1 MIPLQLQKNN
11 IFNFLFFVMKKYTL
25 IILFL
30 FLTTAAFSQHK
41 PYQFGF
47 KVSGNI
53 GWFNSYNDNFNSS
66 GVKPGFTWGFVSDI
80 FLMENYSVTT
90 GFEMLFLNG
99 NLDYP
104 YQTISNTDTTIG
116 IISSTFKTKYLQL
129 PVVFTMK
136 TNDIKGIR
144 YFGQIGGSIGIKLN
158 AREEGT
164 LNGATIKNNDSDMF
178 TLFRGAFILGA
189 GIEYPI
195 NGSTYLR
202 LGIQYNNNFNSVLK
216 GYNSAYPDTKNE
228 ARSNYLELNANIIF

>member
-1 MIPLQLQKNN
+1 
-11 IFNFLFFVMKKYTL
+11 MKKFAA
-25 IILFL
+25 IALFL
-30 FLTTAAFSQHK
+30 FITLAAYSQHK

-53 GWFNSYNDNFNSS
+53 GWFSSYNDDFSNS
-66 GVKPGFTWGFVSDI
+66 GVKPGFSWGFVSDI
-80 FLMENYSVTT
+80 FLMENYSITT

-104 YQTISNTDTTIG
+104 YQSVSGNDTTTG
-116 IISSTFKTKYLQL
+116 IISSKFKTKYIQL
-129 PVVFTMK
+129 PVLFTMK

-144 YFGQIGGSIGIKLN
+144 YYGQIGGSIGIKLN

-164 LNGATIKNNDSDMF
+164 FNGATIRNNNSDMF
-178 TLFRGAFILGA
+178 SLFRGAFVLGA
-189 GIEYPI
+189 GIEYPL

-216 GYNSAYPDTKNE
+216 GYNTAHPDTKNE
-228 ARSNYLELNANIIF
+228 ARSNYLELNVNILF

>member
-1 MIPLQLQKNN
+1 
-11 IFNFLFFVMKKYTL
+11 MKKFTS
-25 IILFL
+25 ISLFL
-30 FLTTAAFSQHK
+30 FITFTAYSQHK

-53 GWFNSYNDNFNSS
+53 GWFNSYNDDFNSS

-80 FLMENYSVTT
+80 YLMENYSVTT

-104 YQTISNTDTTIG
+104 YQSISGSDTTAG
-116 IISSTFKTKYLQL
+116 IISSKFKTKYIQL
-129 PVVFTMK
+129 PVMFTMK
-136 TNDIKGIR
+136 TNDINGIR

-164 LNGATIKNNDSDMF
+164 FNGVTIKNNNSDMF
-178 TLFRGAFILGA
+178 SLFRGAFVLGA
-189 GIEYPI
+189 GIEYPL

-202 LGIQYNNNFNSVLK
+202 FGVQYNNNFNSVLK
-216 GYNSAYPDTKNE
+216 GYNMVYPDTKNE
-228 ARSNYLELNANIIF
+228 ARSNYFELNANILF